1 MNKKK
6 NTCDIHLPRVKSDCS
21 KEKKKKQLAS
31 KKKKKN
37 WQKKNWTDDSK
48 FVLRRRQVNK
58 VSGY

>member
-31 KKKKKN
+31 KKKKK
-37 WQKKNWTDDSK
+37 KLTKEKLD
-48 FVLRRRQVNK
+48 R
-58 VSGY
+58 